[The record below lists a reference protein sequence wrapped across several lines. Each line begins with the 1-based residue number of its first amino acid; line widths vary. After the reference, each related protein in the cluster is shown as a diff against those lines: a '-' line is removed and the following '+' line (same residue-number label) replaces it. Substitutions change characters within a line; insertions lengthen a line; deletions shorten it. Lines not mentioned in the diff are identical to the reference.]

1 MMRIAFLPLL
11 FLAGATQSFSN
22 AQSFSDV
29 TVETLVRDAR
39 YAEGP
44 VWSPEGF
51 LLFSDT
57 VTDQIKKWTPGKGL
71 SDYLSLPGGA
81 AGSAYDE
88 EGRLYICEFHARRV
102 TRRGK
107 NGKTDVLAA
116 RFEGKRLNAPSDIA
130 VRRDGNAYFTDPAF
144 GNQQDTREL
153 DFYGV
158 YRIKTN
164 GELEAIARWK
174 TRPNGIALSPNGR
187 LLYVADSDA
196 RLIRVYDLAGN
207 GSASNERVF
216 ADKLAGV
223 PGGLRT
229 DEKGNVY
236 AAAKAVLVYSPKGEK
251 LKEINLAE
259 TPSNLAF
266 GDKDFSS
273 LYVTARSALYR
284 VRASGMKGAPTY
296 APPLP

>member
-1 MMRIAFLPLL
+1 M
-11 FLAGATQSFSN
+11 
-22 AQSFSDV
+22 
-29 TVETLVRDAR
+29 ETLVRDAR
-39 YAEGP
+39 YAEGA

-102 TRRGK
+102 TRTGK

-116 RFEGKRLNAPSDIA
+116 RFEGKRLNAPSDIV
-130 VRRDGNAYFTDPAF
+130 VRRDGNVYFTDPAF
-144 GNQQDTREL
+144 GNQQDSREL

-196 RLIRVYDLAGN
+196 RLIRVYDLALQRLGVERTCVRRQAR
-207 GSASNERVF
+207 GRALEASAQTRREMFTPRRKRYSSTRPKER
-216 ADKLAGV
+216 
-223 PGGLRT
+223 
-229 DEKGNVY
+229 
-236 AAAKAVLVYSPKGEK
+236 S
-251 LKEINLAE
+251 
-259 TPSNLAF
+259 
-266 GDKDFSS
+266 
-273 LYVTARSALYR
+273 
-284 VRASGMKGAPTY
+284 
-296 APPLP
+296 

>member
-1 MMRIAFLPLL
+1 MILLVAL
-11 FLAGATQSFSN
+11 FLFEGAAA

-29 TVETLVRDAR
+29 TVETLVRDAH

-57 VTDQIKKWTPGKGL
+57 VTDQIKKLTPGRGV
-71 SDYLSLPGGA
+71 SDYASLPGGA
-81 AGSAYDE
+81 AGNAYDE

-102 TRRGK
+102 TRTSK
-107 NGKTDVLAA
+107 NGKTDVIAA
-116 RFEGKRLNAPSDIA
+116 RFEGKRLNAPSGIV
-130 VRRDGNAYFTDPAF
+130 VRRDGNVYFTDPAF

-158 YRIKTN
+158 YRVKTN
-164 GELEAIARWK
+164 GELEAIARLK
-174 TRPNGIALSPNGR
+174 TRPNGITLSPNGR

-207 GSASNERVF
+207 GAASGERVF
-216 ADKLAGV
+216 VDKIAGV

-229 DEKGNVY
+229 DDKGNLYV
-236 AAAKAVLVYSPKGEK
+236 AAKAVYVYSPKGEM
-251 LKEINLAE
+251 LREIQLHE
-259 TPSNLAF
+259 TPTNLAF

-273 LYVTARSALYR
+273 LYVTARATVYR
-284 VRASGMKGAPTY
+284 VRAGGMKGAPPY
-296 APPLP
+296 APQVP

>member
-1 MMRIAFLPLL
+1 
-11 FLAGATQSFSN
+11 
-22 AQSFSDV
+22 V
-29 TVETLVRDAR
+29 
-39 YAEGP
+39 
-44 VWSPEGF
+44 
-51 LLFSDT
+51 
-57 VTDQIKKWTPGKGL
+57 
-71 SDYLSLPGGA
+71 
-81 AGSAYDE
+81 
-88 EGRLYICEFHARRV
+88 
-102 TRRGK
+102 
-107 NGKTDVLAA
+107 
-116 RFEGKRLNAPSDIA
+116 

-174 TRPNGIALSPNGR
+174 TRPNGIAISPNGR

-216 ADKLAGV
+216 VDKLSGV

-236 AAAKAVLVYSPKGEK
+236 AAAKAVFVYSPKGEM
-251 LKEINLAE
+251 LKQIQLAE

-273 LYVTARSALYR
+273 LYVTARTTVYR
-284 VRASGMKGAPTY
+284 VRAGGMKGAPSY
-296 APPLP
+296 APQVP